1 MTNSNNLP
9 KRINAM
15 ALLTYDVPQVVAD
28 LKYQGMEDSDIDIE
42 TIVNY
47 IEEDAAD
54 YFGTNNLIFQDEN
67 GSDL

>member
-1 MTNSNNLP
+1 MDLP

-28 LKYQGMEDSDIDIE
+28 LKYQGMEESEINLETVMDYIYEDS
-42 TIVNY
+42 
-47 IEEDAAD
+47 AD

-67 GSDL
+67 GEGL

>member
-1 MTNSNNLP
+1 MSLP

-47 IEEDAAD
+47 IEEDSAD

-67 GSDL
+67 GESL